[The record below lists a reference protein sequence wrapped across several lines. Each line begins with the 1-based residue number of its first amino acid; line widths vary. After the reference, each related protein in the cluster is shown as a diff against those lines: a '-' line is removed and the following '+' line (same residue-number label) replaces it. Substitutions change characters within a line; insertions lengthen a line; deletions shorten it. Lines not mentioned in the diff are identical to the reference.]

1 MHIYLITH
9 TYIWVNFFSHSL
21 KLVFFL
27 NAYETGVWNWSMKL
41 AYETEVWNAYETG
54 VWNGGCSWIQH
65 QHILDASMDC
75 MQGYIYA
82 WIHGS
87 CMGAQPMTDWD
98 NWYETGVKLTWSWHT
113 TGLAVY
119 IYVIHILSYSFLG
132 GKTLLSWRWAVHDEL
147 ELEESDVSVL
157 DSTRYMAAVMRC
169 CFTRLCSW
177 KRSCAKICCSS
188 VSRRVVIW
196 VTRCFCRSRRRAS
209 VFKGSGSFSGF
220 WFL

>member
-1 MHIYLITH
+1 MK
-9 TYIWVNFFSHSL
+9 L
-21 KLVFFL
+21 K
-27 NAYETGVWNWSMKL
+27 YETGVWNWSMKRL
-41 AYETEVWNAYETG
+41 WNWSMEWWMQLNPTSTYFRCKHGLHARIHLCMNTWILYGCTTHDRLRQLVWNWCETD
-54 VWNGGCSWIQH
+54 
-65 QHILDASMDC
+65 L
-75 MQGYIYA
+75 
-82 WIHGS
+82 
-87 CMGAQPMTDWD
+87 
-98 NWYETGVKLTWSWHT
+98 KLTYNRP
-113 TGLAVY
+113 GCIY

>member
-1 MHIYLITH
+1 MSYIY
-9 TYIWVNFFSHSL
+9 TYAYIYGCTF
-21 KLVFFL
+21 KYLVWNCFFL

-41 AYETEVWNAYETG
+41 EYETEVWNAYETG
-54 VWNGGCSWIQH
+54 VWNDGCSWIQH

-87 CMGAQPMTDWD
+87 CMDRLRQLVWNGCETDL
-98 NWYETGVKLTWSWHT
+98 KLTYNRP
-113 TGLAVY
+113 GCIY
-119 IYVIHILSYSFLG
+119 IYVIHILSYSFFG

-157 DSTRYMAAVMRC
+157 DSTRYMAAVIRC

-177 KRSCAKICCSS
+177 KRSFSKICFSS
-188 VSRRVVIW
+188 V
-196 VTRCFCRSRRRAS
+196 
-209 VFKGSGSFSGF
+209 
-220 WFL
+220 